1 MAYLTVPSV
10 DFSFI
15 TTVMD
20 ITLFSILLFSFEGLN
35 NIRNA
40 TELLCDMVNALNPA
54 DRMAV
59 KDEIIT
65 DLVNQCR
72 SNQQK
77 LMQFVSSTGYAY
89 PSQIIQSYITL
100 FLMYCIT

>member
-1 MAYLTVPSV
+1 M
-10 DFSFI
+10 
-15 TTVMD
+15 
-20 ITLFSILLFSFEGLN
+20 FSILLFSFEGLN

-40 TELLCDMVNALNPA
+40 TELLYDMVNALNPA
-54 DRMAV
+54 DRMTV
-59 KDEIIT
+59 KDEIIA

-89 PSQIIQSYITL
+89 HTDYIEL
-100 FLMYCIT
+100 HYLVDLLLMYCIT

>member
-1 MAYLTVPSV
+1 M
-10 DFSFI
+10 
-15 TTVMD
+15 
-20 ITLFSILLFSFEGLN
+20 FSILLFSFEGLN

-40 TELLCDMVNALNPA
+40 TELLYDMVNALNPA
-54 DRMAV
+54 DRMTV
-59 KDEIIT
+59 KDEIIA

-89 PSQIIQSYITL
+89 HTQII
-100 FLMYCIT
+100 

>member
-1 MAYLTVPSV
+1 
-10 DFSFI
+10 
-15 TTVMD
+15 
-20 ITLFSILLFSFEGLN
+20 LFSILLFSFEGLN

-40 TELLCDMVNALNPA
+40 TELLYDMVNALNPA
-54 DRMAV
+54 DRMTV
-59 KDEIIT
+59 KDEIIA

-89 PSQIIQSYITL
+89 HTQII
-100 FLMYCIT
+100 